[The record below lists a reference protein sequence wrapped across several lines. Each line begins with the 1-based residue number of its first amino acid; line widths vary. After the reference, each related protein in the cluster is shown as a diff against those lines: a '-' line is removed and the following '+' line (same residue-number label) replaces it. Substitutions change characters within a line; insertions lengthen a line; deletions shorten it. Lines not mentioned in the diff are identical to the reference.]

1 MSRPTWGDEVSEAL
15 GSFSLW
21 IFHYFLLFFF
31 FRLRSHNFYF
41 WILLLTFSCS
51 DEIPP
56 TTIVGPDSNGIKIVT
71 EYYIDEDGKKFKVFF
86 LFFFFSFFFF
96 FFSIPAYL
104 LACSDCEEDQGEKGD
119 PGGEPRCCKEE
130 GSCWLAGFFLDGTD
144 VYKIF
149 FFCLVA
155 NSTSRSLEVRQT
167 THPAQAPP
175 PPTLERI
182 FPSSSTSRPR
192 FSILN
197 SHLPCCTF

>member
-56 TTIVGPDSNGIKIVT
+56 TTIVGPDSNGIKTVT

-86 LFFFFSFFFF
+86 LFFFLFSFFF
-96 FFSIPAYL
+96 SQSLPTCL
-104 LACSDCEEDQGEKGD
+104 LVQIVRRIKVKKVTQVVNHDVARRKVRAGA
-119 PGGEPRCCKEE
+119 
-130 GSCWLAGFFLDGTD
+130 CWLCFA
-144 VYKIF
+144 
-149 FFCLVA
+149 
-155 NSTSRSLEVRQT
+155 
-167 THPAQAPP
+167 
-175 PPTLERI
+175 
-182 FPSSSTSRPR
+182 
-192 FSILN
+192 
-197 SHLPCCTF
+197 